1 MTPRE
6 EFYFMNEKSVSML
19 TPEKQQEKKLLTID
33 CVKISLLLILYNLLN
48 RVFAVVFF
56 YVAYT
61 YHSGKF
67 TLSYSTA
74 LNYLR
79 KQTAFINSTS
89 FSMTANLFITLM
101 SVIIFGIIFAVLFRK
116 RAKSFV
122 KPKKNTAVKGLIW
135 FPACFVI
142 NILLSQLVSILT
154 GILGQ
159 NGVTVPSSDFSI
171 HQPSVLAIAMQFSY
185 VVIIAPIVE
194 EFIYRGAILTAL
206 NPYGKGVAVLF
217 SALAFGLMHGN
228 IPQAASAFG
237 TGLVYAIIAAKC
249 GSILPTVIIHCLNNL
264 IANFS
269 SISEAIGLEHYETFL
284 SIAEIIIGLVG
295 FMVLFTSL
303 KKLIIDDSENV
314 LTPKECRRY
323 VFTNPATLIYMLCLI
338 VPIVK
343 SLIQANS

>member
-1 MTPRE
+1 MTTK
-6 EFYFMNEKSVSML
+6 KSVSLL

-48 RVFAVVFF
+48 RIFAVLFF

-67 TLSYSTA
+67 TLSYSA
-74 LNYLR
+74 VLSYLK
-79 KQTAFINSTS
+79 KQTAFISSTT

-101 SVIIFGIIFAVLFRK
+101 SVLVFGIVFAILFRK
-116 RAKSFV
+116 RESSFI
-122 KPKKNTAVKGLIW
+122 KPKKGTAVKGLKW
-135 FPACFVI
+135 FSACFVI
-142 NILLSQLVSILT
+142 NILLSQLISILT
-154 GILGQ
+154 G
-159 NGVTVPSSDFSI
+159 
-171 HQPSVLAIAMQFSY
+171 
-185 VVIIAPIVE
+185 
-194 EFIYRGAILTAL
+194 IYRGAILTAL
-206 NPYGKGVAVLF
+206 SPYGRGAAVLF

-264 IANFS
+264 LANFS
-269 SISEAIGLEHYETFL
+269 SISDAIGLEHYETFM
-284 SIAEIIIGLVG
+284 SVAEIVIGLVG

-314 LTPKECRRY
+314 LT
-323 VFTNPATLIYMLCLI
+323 NPATIVYMLCLI
-338 VPIVK
+338 IPIIK
-343 SLIQANS
+343 SLVQANS

>member
-1 MTPRE
+1 MTTK
-6 EFYFMNEKSVSML
+6 KSVSML

-48 RVFAVVFF
+48 RIFAVLFF

-67 TLSYSTA
+67 TLSYSA
-74 LNYLR
+74 VLSYLK
-79 KQTAFINSTS
+79 KQTAFISSTT

-101 SVIIFGIIFAVLFRK
+101 SVLVFGIVFAILFRK
-116 RAKSFV
+116 RESS
-122 KPKKNTAVKGLIW
+122 
-135 FPACFVI
+135 FVI
-142 NILLSQLVSILT
+142 NILLSQLISILT

-159 NGVTVPSSDFSI
+159 NGVTVPTSDFSI
-171 HQPSVLAIAMQFSY
+171 HQPSAIAVIVQFSY

-206 NPYGKGVAVLF
+206 SPYGRGAAVLF

-264 IANFS
+264 LANFS
-269 SISEAIGLEHYETFL
+269 SISDAIGLEHYETFM
-284 SIAEIIIGLVG
+284 SVAEIVIGLVG

-323 VFTNPATLIYMLCLI
+323 VFTNPATIVYMLCLI
-338 VPIVK
+338 IPIIK
-343 SLIQANS
+343 SLVQANS

>member
-1 MTPRE
+1 MTTK
-6 EFYFMNEKSVSML
+6 KSVSLL

-48 RVFAVVFF
+48 RIFAVLFF

-67 TLSYSTA
+67 TLSYSA
-74 LNYLR
+74 VLSYLK
-79 KQTAFINSTS
+79 KQTAFIS
-89 FSMTANLFITLM
+89 LL
-101 SVIIFGIIFAVLFRK
+101 VFGIVFAILFRK
-116 RAKSFV
+116 RESSFI
-122 KPKKNTAVKGLIW
+122 KPKKDTAVKGLKW
-135 FPACFVI
+135 FSACFVI
-142 NILLSQLVSILT
+142 NILLSQLISILT

-159 NGVTVPSSDFSI
+159 NGVTVPTSDFSI
-171 HQPSVLAIAMQFSY
+171 HQPSALAVIVQFSY

-206 NPYGKGVAVLF
+206 SPYGRGAAVLF

-264 IANFS
+264 LANFS
-269 SISEAIGLEHYETFL
+269 SISDAIGLEHYETFM
-284 SIAEIIIGLVG
+284 SVAEIVIGLVG

-323 VFTNPATLIYMLCLI
+323 VFTNPATIVYMLCLI
-338 VPIVK
+338 IPIIK
-343 SLIQANS
+343 SLVQANS

>member
-1 MTPRE
+1 MTTK
-6 EFYFMNEKSVSML
+6 KSVSLL

-48 RVFAVVFF
+48 RIFAVLFF

-67 TLSYSTA
+67 TLSYSA
-74 LNYLR
+74 VLSYLK
-79 KQTAFINSTS
+79 KQTAFISSTT

-101 SVIIFGIIFAVLFRK
+101 SVLVFGIVFAILFRK
-116 RAKSFV
+116 RESSFI
-122 KPKKNTAVKGLIW
+122 KPRKGTAVKGLKW
-135 FPACFVI
+135 FSACFVI
-142 NILLSQLVSILT
+142 NILLSQLISILT

-159 NGVTVPSSDFSI
+159 NGVTVPTSDFSI
-171 HQPSVLAIAMQFSY
+171 HQPSAIAVIVQFSY

-206 NPYGKGVAVLF
+206 SPYGRGAAVLF

-249 GSILPTVIIHCLNNL
+249 CLNNL
-264 IANFS
+264 LANFS
-269 SISEAIGLEHYETFL
+269 SISDAIGLEHYETFM
-284 SIAEIIIGLVG
+284 SVAEIVIGLVG

-323 VFTNPATLIYMLCLI
+323 VFTNPATIVYMLCLI
-338 VPIVK
+338 IPIVK
-343 SLIQANS
+343 SLVQANS

>member
-1 MTPRE
+1 MTTK
-6 EFYFMNEKSVSML
+6 KSVSLL

-48 RVFAVVFF
+48 RIFAVLFF

-67 TLSYSTA
+67 TLSYSA
-74 LNYLR
+74 VLSYLK
-79 KQTAFINSTS
+79 KQTAFISSTT

-101 SVIIFGIIFAVLFRK
+101 SVLVFGIVFAILFRK
-116 RAKSFV
+116 RESSFI
-122 KPKKNTAVKGLIW
+122 KPKKGTAVKGLKW
-135 FPACFVI
+135 FSACFVI
-142 NILLSQLVSILT
+142 NILLSQLISILT

-159 NGVTVPSSDFSI
+159 NGVTVPTSDFSI
-171 HQPSVLAIAMQFSY
+171 HQPSALAVIVQFSY

-206 NPYGKGVAVLF
+206 SPYGRGAAVLF

-264 IANFS
+264 LANFS
-269 SISEAIGLEHYETFL
+269 SISDAIGLEHYETFM
-284 SIAEIIIGLVG
+284 SVAEIIIGLVG

-338 VPIVK
+338 IPIIK
-343 SLIQANS
+343 SLVQANS